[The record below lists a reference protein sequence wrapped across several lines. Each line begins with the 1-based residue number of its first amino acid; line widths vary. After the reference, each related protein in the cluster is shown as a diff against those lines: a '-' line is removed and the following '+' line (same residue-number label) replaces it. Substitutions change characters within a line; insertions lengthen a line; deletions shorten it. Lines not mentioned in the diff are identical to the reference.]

1 MSRGASE
8 ICSKFPEAPFLLWF
22 FKRASFPGLKGHGS
36 LTQQN
41 SSRSCFYYEVGCSR
55 TKHHVTHT
63 HSYLQPN
70 EYVLNDS
77 RMNYK
82 KLISTVNPLA
92 DTYQSL
98 QGRFTFMTE
107 AAGIGLYLGRIYSG
121 LISCSQVVVLV

>member
-1 MSRGASE
+1 MEPLKSAPSFLKSPFFFGSSE
-8 ICSKFPEAPFLLWF
+8 
-22 FKRASFPGLKGHGS
+22 RASFSGLKGCGA
-36 LTQQN
+36 LTLQN
-41 SSRSCFYYEVGCSR
+41 SSCSCFYYEVGSPR

-70 EYVLNDS
+70 EYLLNDS

-107 AAGIGLYLGRIYSG
+107 AAGIELYLGRIYSG
-121 LISCSQVVVLV
+121 LISCRQVVVLV